1 MGTSGT
7 PPSTGSLCSKSL
19 EGASSVALASSRARF
34 PCPPDSAENPHADQL
49 IAAPT
54 RSLRDCS
61 FCTPAEVEFW
71 VCSPP
76 ARPKM
81 VISFILAL
89 ALMLERLIIR
99 LGWYLLHRSS
109 NMTSAVQLFPW
120 DPGGQEDIAAVQ
132 IYILVS
138 SLFSILVFNNKGK
151 PRCKRLNPR
160 SRHIKSA
167 AIIQLEDELG
177 LRERGRCHGH
187 AEGCRRARVS

>member
-1 MGTSGT
+1 
-7 PPSTGSLCSKSL
+7 L
-19 EGASSVALASSRARF
+19 
-34 PCPPDSAENPHADQL
+34 
-49 IAAPT
+49 
-54 RSLRDCS
+54 
-61 FCTPAEVEFW
+61 W
-71 VCSPP
+71 VCSHP

-81 VISFILAL
+81 VVSIILAP
-89 ALMLERLIIR
+89 ALMLERPIIR
-99 LGWYLLHRSS
+99 SGWYLLHRSS

-120 DPGGQEDIAAVQ
+120 DPGGQEDIAAIQ

-138 SLFSILVFNNKGK
+138 SLFSILVFNNRGK

-187 AEGCRRARVS
+187 AEGRRRARVS